1 MPRFILEAIAFGG
14 ILLVILYLMATTG
27 SFNNALPIISL
38 YVFAGYRLMPALQQT
53 YASLTQLTFV
63 GASLD
68 ALTNDIK
75 NLKASI
81 SKQDQGVLSL
91 KRSQL

>member
-1 MPRFILEAIAFGG
+1 MT
-14 ILLVILYLMATTG
+14 TTG

-63 GASLD
+63 GPSLD

-75 NLKASI
+75 NLK
-81 SKQDQGVLSL
+81 SL
-91 KRSQL
+91 TRKIINLDSQHAKEKLLEKIRNH

>member
-1 MPRFILEAIAFGG
+1 
-14 ILLVILYLMATTG
+14 
-27 SFNNALPIISL
+27 
-38 YVFAGYRLMPALQQT
+38 MPALQQT

-91 KRSQL
+91 TKTSIIMKIFLIIILTQLELLRKILT